1 MKVLLQIVTSSL
13 ALCSCVETSQNQF
26 LENLSV
32 EEMKCWVEVEE
43 IHFEKEPVKP
53 RVVRNEAPLTEENLH
68 KGELKGGPP
77 IKFDGTVCGPKASL
91 NEGVVKIPDE
101 DAQFPGGFQD
111 FKKFVASNLT
121 YPNNQFDYQGTVY
134 VYFIVESD
142 GCITNAKIIRGI
154 SEELDEEA
162 LRLVGSMPNWIPA
175 KKNGKVV
182 ATDVRLPI
190 RFALN

>member
-1 MKVLLQIVTSSL
+1 MSSL
-13 ALCSCVETSQNQF
+13 VLCSCVKTSQDQF
-26 LENLSV
+26 PEALSD
-32 EEMKCWVEVEE
+32 EEMKNRVEVEE

-53 RVVRNEAPLTEENLH
+53 LVVRDEAPLTAGNLR
-68 KGELKGGPP
+68 KSELKGGPP
-77 IKFDGTVCGPKASL
+77 IKFDGPVCGPKASS

-101 DAQFPGGFQD
+101 DAQFPGGLQG

-121 YPNNQFDYQGTVY
+121 YPNDQFDYQGTVY

-162 LRLVGSMPNWIPA
+162 LRLVRSMPKWIPA

-190 RFALN
+190 RFTLN